1 MFMPACFAFS
11 SKACDVG
18 EGTCFVLYFQ
28 TILHSVG
35 PRVLHI
41 FDAGVGIFEST
52 REKSCMI
59 QS

>member
-1 MFMPACFAFS
+1 M
-11 SKACDVG
+11 G